1 MNEIIASLKITSSP
15 IINALIVI
23 LTFII
28 IAIIIDFLIRKVV
41 TKITKKTKTDFD
53 DKIIKIIHKP
63 IFITIILSGTLYS
76 LINIITE
83 PNAKIIT
90 SNIFYTI
97 ISLVWMV
104 SSIKLTNLFI
114 AKAIIRIF
122 DIAGLKKDILPLIE
136 MITKITIIAI
146 SILIILSI
154 WKIDIA
160 PIIASAGIASIIIA
174 LAAKDTIANFLGGI
188 SVFLDKP
195 FKIGDYIELDKGQ
208 RGEVVE
214 IGVRSTRIKTRDDVL
229 ISIPNSII
237 ANSQIINESAPIPQF
252 RVRIPI
258 GVAYGSDIDLVEKT
272 LIELAIANEN
282 IVEEPSPRV
291 RFRQFGESSL
301 DFELLCWAKEPALRG
316 LTIHQLNKLIYKK
329 FAELNITIPFP
340 QRDIHIHQVD
350 KKEN

>member
-1 MNEIIASLKITSSP
+1 MHKLIESLEITTSP

-23 LTFII
+23 VTFII
-28 IAIIIDFLIRKVV
+28 IAIIIDLIIRKVV
-41 TKITKKTKTDFD
+41 LKITKMTKTDFD
-53 DKIIKIIHKP
+53 DKIIRIIHKP
-63 IFITIILSGTLYS
+63 IFVTIILSGTLYS
-76 LINIITE
+76 IINLITE
-83 PNAKIIT
+83 DNAKTIT

-97 ISLVWMV
+97 ICIVWMI
-104 SSIKLTNLFI
+104 STIKLTNLFI
-114 AKAIIRIF
+114 ANAIMRIF

-136 MITKITIIAI
+136 MITKITIFAI
-146 SILIILSI
+146 SVLIILSI

-214 IGVRSTRIKTRDDVL
+214 IGIRSTRIKTRDDVL

-237 ANSQIINESAPIPQF
+237 ANSQIVNESAPVPQF

-272 LIELAIANEN
+272 LIELALKNDN
-282 IVEEPSPRV
+282 IIKEPEPRV
-291 RFRQFGESSL
+291 RFRQFGDSSL

-316 LTIHQLNKLIYKK
+316 LTIHQLNKAIYKK
-329 FAELNITIPFP
+329 FAELNIVIPFP
-340 QRDIHIHQVD
+340 QRDIHIYQTY
-350 KKEN
+350 KKED